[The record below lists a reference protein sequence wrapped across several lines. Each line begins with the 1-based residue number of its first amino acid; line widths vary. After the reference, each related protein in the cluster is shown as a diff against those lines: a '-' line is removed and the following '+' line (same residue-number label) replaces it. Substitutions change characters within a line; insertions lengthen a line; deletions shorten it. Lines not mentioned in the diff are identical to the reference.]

1 MLTRSVR
8 TPIHEAMS
16 RFCMTARMS
25 KPSGVRV
32 NSNQTSRTMAVAKP
46 ITKRRFH
53 PKSTSLIVKF
63 PLSQL
68 GE

>member
-1 MLTRSVR
+1 MHAA
-8 TPIHEAMS
+8 IS

-32 NSNQTSRTMAVAKP
+32 SSNQTSKTMAMAKP
-46 ITKRRFH
+46 ITKRRFQ
-53 PKSTSLIVKF
+53 PKSTSLTVKF